1 MLASA
6 GDHPVAQQT
15 AIIEEKLLPIIS
27 AIREEPAKFLNRRIT
42 SSLPHSVRKSGPF
55 LEQIRPRTR
64 GHLNRITGDSARQRD
79 DLACA

>member
-42 SSLPHSVRKSGPF
+42 SSLPQKRLDP
-55 LEQIRPRTR
+55 
-64 GHLNRITGDSARQRD
+64 SANPAAYEGTPQSNHG
-79 DLACA
+79 